1 MSRKEN
7 IEKNMEFLIKELQKE
22 WDVSKE
28 TKHRVTISA
37 KDARRVRIRV
47 QQQIADMGEMLHSQ
61 SNMSF
66 KESMKLCRA
75 NYVTLRVARKLIAGQ
90 NAGQP
95 QEKRN
100 IRLPL
105 TKKSSVVSAS
115 LRQSKGGCLWEKN
128 SISYMPIRLGNSR
141 RIRSVAVS

>member
-28 TKHRVTISA
+28 TKHRVTISV
-37 KDARRVRIRV
+37 KDARRIRIRV

-90 NAGQP
+90 NAAEAAG
-95 QEKRN
+95 ETEYTIAFDKEEFSCFRK
-100 IRLPL
+100 L
-105 TKKSSVVSAS
+105 AA
-115 LRQSKGGCLWEKN
+115 E
-128 SISYMPIRLGNSR
+128 
-141 RIRSVAVS
+141 

>member
-28 TKHRVTISA
+28 TKHRVTISV
-37 KDARRVRIRV
+37 KDARRVRIKV

-61 SNMSF
+61 SDMSF

-75 NYVTLRVARKLIAGQ
+75 NYVTLRVARRLIAGQ
-90 NAGQP
+90 NAAEAAG
-95 QEKRN
+95 EAEYTIAFDKEEFSCFRK
-100 IRLPL
+100 L
-105 TKKSSVVSAS
+105 AS
-115 LRQSKGGCLWEKN
+115 E
-128 SISYMPIRLGNSR
+128 
-141 RIRSVAVS
+141 

>member
-28 TKHRVTISA
+28 TKHRVTISV
-37 KDARRVRIRV
+37 KDARSIRIRV
-47 QQQIADMGEMLHSQ
+47 QQQIADMGEMLHNQ
-61 SNMSF
+61 SDMSF

-90 NAGQP
+90 NAAEAAG
-95 QEKRN
+95 ETEYTIAFDKEEFSCFRK
-100 IRLPL
+100 L
-105 TKKSSVVSAS
+105 AA
-115 LRQSKGGCLWEKN
+115 E
-128 SISYMPIRLGNSR
+128 
-141 RIRSVAVS
+141 

>member
-28 TKHRVTISA
+28 TKHRVTISV
-37 KDARRVRIRV
+37 KDARRVRIKV
-47 QQQIADMGEMLHSQ
+47 QQQIADMGEMLHNQ
-61 SNMSF
+61 SDMSF

-90 NAGQP
+90 NAAEAAG
-95 QEKRN
+95 EAEYTIAFDK
-100 IRLPL
+100 
-105 TKKSSVVSAS
+105 
-115 LRQSKGGCLWEKN
+115 EEF
-128 SISYMPIRLGNSR
+128 
-141 RIRSVAVS
+141 RSFRKLAAE

>member
-28 TKHRVTISA
+28 TKHRVTISV
-37 KDARRVRIRV
+37 KDSRRVRIKV
-47 QQQIADMGEMLHSQ
+47 QQQIADMGEILHSQ
-61 SNMSF
+61 SDMSF

-90 NAGQP
+90 NAAEAAG
-95 QEKRN
+95 EAEYTIAFDKEEFSCFRK
-100 IRLPL
+100 L
-105 TKKSSVVSAS
+105 AA
-115 LRQSKGGCLWEKN
+115 E
-128 SISYMPIRLGNSR
+128 
-141 RIRSVAVS
+141 

>member
-28 TKHRVTISA
+28 TKHRVTISV
-37 KDARRVRIRV
+37 KDARRIRIRV

-61 SNMSF
+61 SDMSF

-90 NAGQP
+90 NAAEESG
-95 QEKRN
+95 EVEYTIAFDK
-100 IRLPL
+100 
-105 TKKSSVVSAS
+105 
-115 LRQSKGGCLWEKN
+115 EEF
-128 SISYMPIRLGNSR
+128 
-141 RIRSVAVS
+141 RSFRKLAAE

>member
-28 TKHRVTISA
+28 TKHRVTISV
-37 KDARRVRIRV
+37 KDARRVRIKV

-90 NAGQP
+90 NAAEAAG
-95 QEKRN
+95 ETEYTIAFDKEEFSCFHK
-100 IRLPL
+100 L
-105 TKKSSVVSAS
+105 AA
-115 LRQSKGGCLWEKN
+115 E
-128 SISYMPIRLGNSR
+128 
-141 RIRSVAVS
+141 

>member
-28 TKHRVTISA
+28 TKHRVTISV
-37 KDARRVRIRV
+37 KDARRVRIKV

-61 SNMSF
+61 SDMSF

-90 NAGQP
+90 NAAEESG
-95 QEKRN
+95 EVEYTIAFDK
-100 IRLPL
+100 
-105 TKKSSVVSAS
+105 
-115 LRQSKGGCLWEKN
+115 EEF
-128 SISYMPIRLGNSR
+128 
-141 RIRSVAVS
+141 RSFRKLATE

>member
-7 IEKNMEFLIKELQKE
+7 VEKNMEFLIKELQKE

-28 TKHRVTISA
+28 TKHRVTISV

-61 SNMSF
+61 SDMSF

-90 NAGQP
+90 NAAEESG
-95 QEKRN
+95 EVEYTIAFDKEEFSCFRK
-100 IRLPL
+100 L
-105 TKKSSVVSAS
+105 AA
-115 LRQSKGGCLWEKN
+115 E
-128 SISYMPIRLGNSR
+128 
-141 RIRSVAVS
+141 

>member
-37 KDARRVRIRV
+37 KDARRVRIKV

-61 SNMSF
+61 SDMSF

-90 NAGQP
+90 NAAEAAG
-95 QEKRN
+95 ETEYTIAFDKEEFSCFRK
-100 IRLPL
+100 L
-105 TKKSSVVSAS
+105 AA
-115 LRQSKGGCLWEKN
+115 E
-128 SISYMPIRLGNSR
+128 
-141 RIRSVAVS
+141 

>member
-28 TKHRVTISA
+28 TKHKVTISV
-37 KDARRVRIRV
+37 KDARRIRIRV
-47 QQQIADMGEMLHSQ
+47 KQQIADMGEMLHNQ
-61 SNMSF
+61 SDMSF

-90 NAGQP
+90 NAAEESG
-95 QEKRN
+95 EAEYTIAFDK
-100 IRLPL
+100 
-105 TKKSSVVSAS
+105 
-115 LRQSKGGCLWEKN
+115 EEF
-128 SISYMPIRLGNSR
+128 
-141 RIRSVAVS
+141 RSFRKLAAE

>member
-28 TKHRVTISA
+28 TKHRVTISV
-37 KDARRVRIRV
+37 KDARSIRIRV

-90 NAGQP
+90 NAAEAAG
-95 QEKRN
+95 ETEYTIAFDKEEFSCFRK
-100 IRLPL
+100 L
-105 TKKSSVVSAS
+105 AA
-115 LRQSKGGCLWEKN
+115 E
-128 SISYMPIRLGNSR
+128 
-141 RIRSVAVS
+141 

>member
-7 IEKNMEFLIKELQKE
+7 IDKNMEFLIKELQKE

-28 TKHRVTISA
+28 TKHRVTISV
-37 KDARRVRIRV
+37 KDARRVRIKV

-61 SNMSF
+61 SDMSF

-90 NAGQP
+90 NAAEAAG
-95 QEKRN
+95 ETEYTIAFDKEEFSCFRK
-100 IRLPL
+100 L
-105 TKKSSVVSAS
+105 AA
-115 LRQSKGGCLWEKN
+115 E
-128 SISYMPIRLGNSR
+128 
-141 RIRSVAVS
+141 

>member
-61 SNMSF
+61 SDMSF

-90 NAGQP
+90 NAAEAAG
-95 QEKRN
+95 EAEYTIAFDK
-100 IRLPL
+100 
-105 TKKSSVVSAS
+105 
-115 LRQSKGGCLWEKN
+115 EEF
-128 SISYMPIRLGNSR
+128 
-141 RIRSVAVS
+141 RSFRKLAAE

>member
-28 TKHRVTISA
+28 TKHRVTISV
-37 KDARRVRIRV
+37 KDARRVRIKV
-47 QQQIADMGEMLHSQ
+47 QQQIEDMGEMLHSQ
-61 SNMSF
+61 SDMSF

-90 NAGQP
+90 NAAEAAG
-95 QEKRN
+95 ETEYTIAFDKEEFSCFRK
-100 IRLPL
+100 L
-105 TKKSSVVSAS
+105 AA
-115 LRQSKGGCLWEKN
+115 E
-128 SISYMPIRLGNSR
+128 
-141 RIRSVAVS
+141 

>member
-28 TKHRVTISA
+28 TKHRVTISV
-37 KDARRVRIRV
+37 KDARRIRIRV

-61 SNMSF
+61 SDISF

-90 NAGQP
+90 NAA
-95 QEKRN
+95 E
-100 IRLPL
+100 
-105 TKKSSVVSAS
+105 AS
-115 LRQSKGGCLWEKN
+115 GEAEYTIAFDKEEFSCFRKLATE
-128 SISYMPIRLGNSR
+128 
-141 RIRSVAVS
+141 

>member
-28 TKHRVTISA
+28 TKHRVTISV
-37 KDARRVRIRV
+37 KDARRVRIKV
-47 QQQIADMGEMLHSQ
+47 QQQIADMGEMLHNQ
-61 SNMSF
+61 SDMSF

-90 NAGQP
+90 NAAEESG
-95 QEKRN
+95 EVEYTIAFDK
-100 IRLPL
+100 
-105 TKKSSVVSAS
+105 
-115 LRQSKGGCLWEKN
+115 EEF
-128 SISYMPIRLGNSR
+128 
-141 RIRSVAVS
+141 RSFRKLATE

>member
-90 NAGQP
+90 NAAEAAG
-95 QEKRN
+95 ETEYTIAFDKEEFSCFRK
-100 IRLPL
+100 L
-105 TKKSSVVSAS
+105 AA
-115 LRQSKGGCLWEKN
+115 E
-128 SISYMPIRLGNSR
+128 
-141 RIRSVAVS
+141 

>member
-28 TKHRVTISA
+28 TKHRVTISV
-37 KDARRVRIRV
+37 KDARRIRIRV
-47 QQQIADMGEMLHSQ
+47 QQQIADMGEMLHNQ
-61 SNMSF
+61 SDISF

-90 NAGQP
+90 NAA
-95 QEKRN
+95 E
-100 IRLPL
+100 
-105 TKKSSVVSAS
+105 AS
-115 LRQSKGGCLWEKN
+115 GEAEYTIAFDKEEFSCFRKLATE
-128 SISYMPIRLGNSR
+128 
-141 RIRSVAVS
+141 

>member
-7 IEKNMEFLIKELQKE
+7 IEKNMEFLIRELQKE

-28 TKHRVTISA
+28 TKHRVTISV

-75 NYVTLRVARKLIAGQ
+75 NYVTLRVARKLISGQ
-90 NAGQP
+90 NAAEAAG
-95 QEKRN
+95 EAEYTIAFDK
-100 IRLPL
+100 
-105 TKKSSVVSAS
+105 
-115 LRQSKGGCLWEKN
+115 EEF
-128 SISYMPIRLGNSR
+128 
-141 RIRSVAVS
+141 RSFRKLAAE

>member
-28 TKHRVTISA
+28 TKHRVTISV
-37 KDARRVRIRV
+37 KDARRIRIRV

-61 SNMSF
+61 SDMSF

-90 NAGQP
+90 NAAEAAG
-95 QEKRN
+95 EAEYTIAFDK
-100 IRLPL
+100 
-105 TKKSSVVSAS
+105 
-115 LRQSKGGCLWEKN
+115 EEF
-128 SISYMPIRLGNSR
+128 
-141 RIRSVAVS
+141 RSFRKLAAE

>member
-28 TKHRVTISA
+28 TKHRVTISV
-37 KDARRVRIRV
+37 KDAKRVRIRV
-47 QQQIADMGEMLHSQ
+47 QQQIADMGEMLHNQ
-61 SNMSF
+61 SDMSF

-90 NAGQP
+90 NAA
-95 QEKRN
+95 E
-100 IRLPL
+100 
-105 TKKSSVVSAS
+105 AS
-115 LRQSKGGCLWEKN
+115 GEAEYTIAFDKEEFSCFRKLAAE
-128 SISYMPIRLGNSR
+128 
-141 RIRSVAVS
+141 

>member
-28 TKHRVTISA
+28 TKHKVTISV
-37 KDARRVRIRV
+37 KDARRIRIRV

-61 SNMSF
+61 SDISF
-66 KESMKLCRA
+66 NESMKLCRA

-90 NAGQP
+90 NAAEAAG
-95 QEKRN
+95 ETEYTIAFDKEEFSCFRK
-100 IRLPL
+100 L
-105 TKKSSVVSAS
+105 AA
-115 LRQSKGGCLWEKN
+115 E
-128 SISYMPIRLGNSR
+128 
-141 RIRSVAVS
+141 

>member
-75 NYVTLRVARKLIAGQ
+75 NYVTLRIARKLIAGQ
-90 NAGQP
+90 NAAEAAG
-95 QEKRN
+95 EAEYTIAFDKEEFSCFRK
-100 IRLPL
+100 L
-105 TKKSSVVSAS
+105 AA
-115 LRQSKGGCLWEKN
+115 E
-128 SISYMPIRLGNSR
+128 
-141 RIRSVAVS
+141 

>member
-28 TKHRVTISA
+28 TKHRVTISV
-37 KDARRVRIRV
+37 KDAKRVRIRV
-47 QQQIADMGEMLHSQ
+47 QQQIADMGEMLHNQ
-61 SNMSF
+61 SDMSF

-90 NAGQP
+90 NAAEAAG
-95 QEKRN
+95 ETEYTIAFDK
-100 IRLPL
+100 
-105 TKKSSVVSAS
+105 
-115 LRQSKGGCLWEKN
+115 EEF
-128 SISYMPIRLGNSR
+128 
-141 RIRSVAVS
+141 RSFRKLAAE

>member
-28 TKHRVTISA
+28 TKHRVTISV

-47 QQQIADMGEMLHSQ
+47 QQQIADMGEMLHNQ
-61 SNMSF
+61 SDMSF

-90 NAGQP
+90 NAAEESG
-95 QEKRN
+95 EVEYTIAFDK
-100 IRLPL
+100 
-105 TKKSSVVSAS
+105 
-115 LRQSKGGCLWEKN
+115 EEF
-128 SISYMPIRLGNSR
+128 
-141 RIRSVAVS
+141 RSFRKLAAE

>member
-28 TKHRVTISA
+28 TKHRVTISV
-37 KDARRVRIRV
+37 KDASRVRIKV
-47 QQQIADMGEMLHSQ
+47 QQQIADMGEMLHNQ
-61 SNMSF
+61 SDMSF

-90 NAGQP
+90 NAAEAAG
-95 QEKRN
+95 ETEYTIAFDKEEFSCFRK
-100 IRLPL
+100 L
-105 TKKSSVVSAS
+105 AA
-115 LRQSKGGCLWEKN
+115 E
-128 SISYMPIRLGNSR
+128 
-141 RIRSVAVS
+141 

>member
-28 TKHRVTISA
+28 TKHRVTISV

-47 QQQIADMGEMLHSQ
+47 EQQIADMGEMLHNQ
-61 SNMSF
+61 SDMSF

-90 NAGQP
+90 NAAEAAG
-95 QEKRN
+95 ETEYTIAFDKEEFSCFRK
-100 IRLPL
+100 L
-105 TKKSSVVSAS
+105 AA
-115 LRQSKGGCLWEKN
+115 E
-128 SISYMPIRLGNSR
+128 
-141 RIRSVAVS
+141 

>member
-22 WDVSKE
+22 WEVSKE
-28 TKHRVTISA
+28 TKHRVTISV
-37 KDARRVRIRV
+37 KDARRIRIRV

-61 SNMSF
+61 SDISF

-90 NAGQP
+90 NAA
-95 QEKRN
+95 E
-100 IRLPL
+100 
-105 TKKSSVVSAS
+105 AS
-115 LRQSKGGCLWEKN
+115 GEAEYTIAFDKEEFSCFRKLAAE
-128 SISYMPIRLGNSR
+128 
-141 RIRSVAVS
+141 

>member
-28 TKHRVTISA
+28 TKHRVTISV
-37 KDARRVRIRV
+37 KDARRVRIKV

-61 SNMSF
+61 SDMSF

-90 NAGQP
+90 NAAEAAG
-95 QEKRN
+95 EAEYTIALDKDEFSCFRK
-100 IRLPL
+100 L
-105 TKKSSVVSAS
+105 AA
-115 LRQSKGGCLWEKN
+115 E
-128 SISYMPIRLGNSR
+128 
-141 RIRSVAVS
+141 

>member
-90 NAGQP
+90 NAA
-95 QEKRN
+95 E
-100 IRLPL
+100 
-105 TKKSSVVSAS
+105 AS
-115 LRQSKGGCLWEKN
+115 GEAEYTIAFDKEEFSCFRKLAAE
-128 SISYMPIRLGNSR
+128 
-141 RIRSVAVS
+141 